1 MKTLNFYISERL
13 KIKKQKNKQ
22 DNLFESYLIKL
33 AELYNFDLDTNYE
46 KSVNDFV
53 DFLINE
59 EIIIEFQHEEDPYI
73 DMSYPNPDII
83 NMNEI
88 KVFFNELLIN
98 NATYD
103 LSKPINKTCVWIF
116 LYIKNELI
124 YSFKL
129 YNKDNKLF

>member
-1 MKTLNFYISERL
+1 MKTLNFYITERL

-59 EIIIEFQHEEDPYI
+59 EIIIEFQDEEDPYI

-83 NMNEI
+83 NMDEI

-103 LSKPINKTCVWIF
+103 LSKPINKTYVWIS
-116 LYIKNELI
+116 LYIKNELV
-124 YSFKL
+124 YSLKL